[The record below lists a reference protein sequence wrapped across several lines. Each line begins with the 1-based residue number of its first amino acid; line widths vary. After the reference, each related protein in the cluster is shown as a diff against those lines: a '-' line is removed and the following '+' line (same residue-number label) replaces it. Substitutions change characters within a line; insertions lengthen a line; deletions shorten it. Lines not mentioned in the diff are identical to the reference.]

1 MKSRFVPPIFCLF
14 YPHDCTA
21 ENVQVFAGALTG
33 MANCNEEEL
42 IFCAWVDSH
51 SDFKPVSKLRF
62 SGKYSIFIRNLVP
75 RAFPLFS
82 DDLSTTGFV
91 SLRSKRLVWGLGAKK
106 DPGTRFLVFCPR
118 EKWEPKNEKPTLHF
132 SGGQNAENPVPLT
145 FFARQPHGNA
155 CYAG

>member
-1 MKSRFVPPIFCLF
+1 MKSRYVPPFFCLF

-33 MANCNEEEL
+33 MANWNEEEL
-42 IFCAWVDSH
+42 IFCAWEDSH

-62 SGKYSIFIRNLVP
+62 SGKYSIFRRNLVP

-91 SLRSKRLVWGLGAKK
+91 SLRSKRFLGVWEQRKTQEQDFWCFASAKNGSQQTK
-106 DPGTRFLVFCPR
+106 
-118 EKWEPKNEKPTLHF
+118 TLHF